1 MLRLVGAV
9 AALLALIAAG
19 RLAIAAGP
27 VPITL
32 QSLVVVLAGAWLG
45 SRFGTG
51 AVVAWLGLAA
61 AGLPV
66 LAGGKAGLPD
76 FAEPSAGFLLA
87 LPLAALLAGSW
98 RRDWQRLPTLGL
110 MLGCHALL
118 LAVGGLWIALA
129 GGNALAVITPLL
141 PGALLK
147 SALAALILGLSAR
160 APARWGMAR

>member
-1 MLRLVGAV
+1 MLRALGAV
-9 AALLALIAAG
+9 AALIALIAVG

-45 SRFGTG
+45 SRIGTG
-51 AVVAWLGLAA
+51 VVVAWLGLAA

-66 LAGGKAGLPD
+66 LAGGKAYLPD
-76 FAEPSAGFLLA
+76 FTEPSAGFLLA

-118 LAVGGLWIALA
+118 LAVGGLWIAMA
-129 GGNALAVITPLL
+129 GGEARAVLTPLL

-160 APARWGMAR
+160 APARWGRAR

>member
-1 MLRLVGAV
+1 MLRALGAV
-9 AALLALIAAG
+9 AALIALIAAG

-32 QSLVVVLAGAWLG
+32 QSLIVVLAGAALG
-45 SRFGTG
+45 SRIG
-51 AVVAWLGLAA
+51 AGVVLAWLGLAG

-66 LAGGKAGLPD
+66 LAGGAAGLPD
-76 FAEPSAGFLLA
+76 VSAPGMGFLLA
-87 LPLAALLAGSW
+87 LPVAAFVAGRW
-98 RRDWQRLPTLGL
+98 RRDWPRLPTLGL

-118 LAVGGLWIALA
+118 LAVGGLWIAQA
-129 GGNALAVITPLL
+129 GGKAVAVLTPLL

-147 SALAALILGLSAR
+147 SALATVLLGLSAR